1 MRLQTCVIV
10 IAPAAG
16 VRRPWLPV
24 EHSGR
29 RFVVCD
35 GDCVCG
41 CVLLPLGLF
50 VFRVF
55 FCVRRFV
62 ICDGDWTFSVTVVCV
77 L

>member
-1 MRLQTCVIV
+1 MIV

-29 RFVVCD
+29 RFAVCDCD
-35 GDCVCG
+35 GDC
-41 CVLLPLGLF
+41 
-50 VFRVF
+50 
-55 FCVRRFV
+55 
-62 ICDGDWTFSVTVVCV
+62 DGACFLRLRSVTVRACCG